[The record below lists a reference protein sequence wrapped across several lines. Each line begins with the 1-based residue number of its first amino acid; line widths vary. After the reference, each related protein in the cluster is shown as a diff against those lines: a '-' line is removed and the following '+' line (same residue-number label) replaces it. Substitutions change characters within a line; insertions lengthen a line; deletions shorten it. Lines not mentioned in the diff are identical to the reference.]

1 MKRTT
6 ELMGVGVTV
15 ALLLSCGGSEVRL
28 PLDIF
33 GEGSAFVGVTLTITA
48 KRGNTVEATKVARE
62 ASFDESHAF
71 PTELSV
77 QPGSGSLIISVEADD
92 GGCVVGRGITRTG
105 VAAGTTPALVT
116 IRVSRVADCGVTPD
130 GGNGSGSGGVG
141 TGGVT
146 SSGGQTDPRGS
157 GGGGGTGV
165 LSPFPAEIP

>member
-130 GGNGSGSGGVG
+130 GGNGSGGVG

-146 SSGGQTDPRGS
+146 SSDGQTDPRGS